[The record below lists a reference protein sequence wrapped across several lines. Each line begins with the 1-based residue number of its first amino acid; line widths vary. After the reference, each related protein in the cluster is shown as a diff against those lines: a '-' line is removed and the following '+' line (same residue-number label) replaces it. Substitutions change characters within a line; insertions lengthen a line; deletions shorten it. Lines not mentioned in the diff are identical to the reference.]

1 MSSKLTPKQRNA
13 VNRIAALILVNAM
26 IFQEVLAKTNTR
38 VRPLSKFRGRED
50 IVTALSDQWELILEQ
65 INYYPIF
72 HVAHG
77 LISEL
82 SADADVTAGV
92 TELVETALRIV
103 RWRAALRHDLAG
115 RIYHRLLSE
124 AKHLGA
130 YYTSIPTATL
140 LLKLALRPE
149 GYDCDWHALE
159 SVGHLRI
166 ADLACGTGTLLM
178 AAADVVM
185 DNYLRAC
192 VAENV
197 KPRPDEAHHTV
208 VEKVIYGFDVLASAL
223 HLTASSL
230 ALRVPDIPVNV
241 TNLYSMPL
249 GGTLRSLGSLEFI
262 PSATASVT
270 LDLFGRSEAAQR
282 VEGKGK
288 GRRGKVSIPPL
299 DLCVMNPPFVRSV
312 GGNLLFGNLPEKERT
327 AMQARLQEVVRDRG
341 FSASI
346 TAGLGSV
353 FAALGDR
360 QVKPGGWLALVLPR
374 GLVSGVAWQRTRAL
388 IASRYHLEYLIVSH
402 EADHWNFSENT
413 ALSEVLVL
421 ARKRENRE
429 AHAGERV
436 TCVNL
441 WQQPRTAVESLSLA
455 RSLHEGVAPDL
466 ATGQGALQLS
476 IGSRKLGEAVSVPW
490 EALSDSFWGFGVA
503 FAQAELLRAFHYL
516 KTGRVYLPGQGTT
529 PEVKLTALADLGE
542 LGFDRRDIHDGFELA
557 EAKSAYP
564 AFWGHATASV
574 ASMNQSANR
583 HLEPLSAAKKN
594 RNLRKAADLWKS
606 ASRILLAERLRLN
619 NTKVV
624 TVRLGERALSNVW
637 WTFTLRD
644 GRRDIDTAEK
654 SLVLWLNSTLGLLLL
669 LGHREETEGGWV
681 GFKKPVLGAMPV
693 LDIPRLSA
701 KQRKALARA
710 YDEFADA
717 NLLALPLMA
726 GDQTRI
732 AIDNAIAKAL
742 GLPDFGPLREL
753 LAREPI
759 ICVTMD
765 RLLPGT

>member
-26 IFQEVLAKTNTR
+26 IFQEVLAKTDRR
-38 VRPLSKFRGRED
+38 VQPLSKLRGRED
-50 IVTALSDQWELILEQ
+50 IVTALADQWQYILDVN
-65 INYYPIF
+65 NYYPIF
-72 HVAHG
+72 HVAQG

-82 SADADVTAGV
+82 SADADVTEGV
-92 TELVETALRIV
+92 AELVETALQIV

-124 AKHLGA
+124 AKYLGA

-159 SVGHLRI
+159 SIGHLRI

-197 KPRPDEAHHTV
+197 KPMPDEAHHTV
-208 VEKVIYGFDVLASAL
+208 VEKVIYGFDVQASAL

-230 ALRVPDIPVNV
+230 SLRVPDIPVNV

-262 PSATASVT
+262 PSATASTT
-270 LDLFGRSEAAQR
+270 LNLFGPSEAAQR

-312 GGNLLFGNLPEKERT
+312 GGNLLFGNMPAKERVV
-327 AMQARLQEVVRDRG
+327 MQARLQEVVREKG
-341 FSASI
+341 LSASI

-353 FAALGDR
+353 FVALGDR
-360 QVKPGGWLALVLPR
+360 QIKPGGWLALVLPR
-374 GLVSGVAWQRTRAL
+374 GLVSGVAWQRTREL

-413 ALSEVLVL
+413 DLSEVLVL
-421 ARKRENRE
+421 ARKRENKE

-455 RSLHEGVAPDL
+455 RSLHEGAAPDL

-476 IGSRKLGEAVSVPW
+476 IGERKLGEAVSIPW
-490 EALSDSFWGFGVA
+490 EVLSNSPWGFGVA
-503 FAQAELLRAFHYL
+503 FAQTELLRAFHQL
-516 KTGRVYLPGQGTT
+516 KDGRLRLPGQRTVA
-529 PEVKLTALADLGE
+529 EVKLTALANLGE

-557 EAKSAYP
+557 KATSAYP
-564 AFWGHATASV
+564 AFWGHATSDI
-574 ASMNQSANR
+574 ASMNQRANR
-583 HLEPLSAAKKN
+583 HLEPLPQAKKGRHL
-594 RNLRKAADLWKS
+594 RNATDLWRS
-606 ASRILLAERLRLN
+606 ASRVLLAERLRLN
-619 NTKVV
+619 NTRLVA
-624 TVRLGERALSNVW
+624 VRLGERALSNVW

-654 SLVLWLNSTLGLLLL
+654 SLVLWLNSTPGILLL
-669 LGHREETEGGWV
+669 LGHREETEGAWV
-681 GFKKPVLGAMPV
+681 DFKKPILAAMPV
-693 LDIPRLSA
+693 LDLPHLSA

-732 AIDNAIAKAL
+732 AIDDAIAKAL
-742 GLPDFGPLREL
+742 DLPDFGPLREL

-759 ICVTMD
+759 VCVTMD
-765 RLLPGT
+765 RLLPNP